1 MITEQYP
8 SAKNC
13 LHECVRPENWVS
25 EEFPSQPPA
34 KTFLYTLDPFQE
46 EAVNC
51 LEKRE
56 SVLVAAHTSA
66 GKTTVAEYAIAMA
79 FRETQRVMYTSPIKA
94 LSNQKYRDM
103 ADTFSDVGLMT
114 GDVTINPN
122 ASCMIMTTEILRS
135 MLYRGSELCR
145 EMAWVIFD
153 EVHYMRDRERGVVW
167 EETMILL
174 PDTVRFVFL
183 SATIPNSREF
193 AEWICQIKHQPCH
206 LIYTNYRPVPLQHY
220 VFPSGGDGVYLAVD
234 ETGKFRDDNFQR
246 AVASME
252 KGFES
257 AQMLRTQK
265 AKKQRQSNTAKN
277 DILKIVKM
285 CQERNYLPVIVFAFS
300 KKECESNMLSLR
312 HVDLTRDDEKALI
325 QQVFENALATL
336 SEEDRELPQIQ
347 SMLPF
352 LLRGIGIHH
361 GGLLNVLREIV
372 EILFQENLLKTLF
385 CTETFAMGI
394 NVPSRTV
401 VFTQIT
407 KWDGVERRVI
417 NSGEFI
423 QMAGRAGRRGKDDR
437 GLTITMLNE
446 NMDPETARDMFT
458 GLPLRLDSQFYIGYN
473 MLLNMLRMEGVDPTY
488 IIERSFAQFQKN
500 KGRQAAQENVNKL
513 RNELSV
519 ADEDLKSVNRKVE
532 EFSKSVD
539 ALKGIEFQT
548 CAAELLHLDNAID
561 SKQAEARAIMTVP
574 KNIVSH
580 MNPGR
585 LLYLGG
591 QRGWVILLRVEK
603 RAVDGDEAAEQFV
616 AEVLVDES
624 VVHVPFASIQKISRV
639 RANIPQADLRS
650 ESARKSMAMQ
660 LKAILNHDKFRE
672 TGLPELDPIA
682 DMKIDDADLKRI
694 VIEIDGLRSSVQS
707 NKLWK
712 IVKEADDGA
721 DWRIAAK
728 DLLSKFKSRVEL
740 FSQLKEAELVLEQ
753 HSSIVLRD
761 ELRAMKRVLQRLG
774 SVDRN
779 NVVQDKGKMACEISS
794 CDELILT
801 EMVFNNIFDGMSAD
815 HIIAMCSCLVLDE
828 GGNSEDSDPAVV
840 LHGEPELVAAFDK
853 ARGIAQEL
861 STVMIEC
868 KVPNHDP
875 EIFVGKLKP
884 QLAKPVL
891 LWMEGKPF
899 KDVMQATELFEG
911 SVVRVVRRLEELVRE
926 LILAAKSIGHKE
938 LEEKLLE
945 GRGKLRR
952 GIIFAASL
960 YL

>member
-1 MITEQYP
+1 MITETYP
-8 SAKNC
+8 SAQNC
-13 LHECVRPENWVS
+13 LHECVRPEDWVTR
-25 EEFPSQPPA
+25 EYPPQPPA
-34 KTFLYTLDPFQE
+34 KEFPYKLDPFQQ

-79 FRETQRVMYTSPIKA
+79 FRENQRVIYTSPIKA

-220 VFPSGGDGVYLAVD
+220 VFPSGGDGVFLAVD
-234 ETGKFRDDNFQR
+234 DSGKFREDNFER
-246 AVASME
+246 AVSSME
-252 KGFES
+252 KGMEN
-257 AQMLRTQK
+257 AAMMRNQK
-265 AKKQRQSNTAKN
+265 AKKQRQSSNAKT
-277 DILKIVKM
+277 DVLKIVKM

-300 KKECESNMLSLR
+300 KKECESNMMALR
-312 HVDLTRDDEKALI
+312 HVDLTKDDEKALI
-325 QQVFENALATL
+325 QQVFDNALATL
-336 SEEDRELPQIQ
+336 SEEDRDLPQIQ
-347 SMLPF
+347 SLLPF
-352 LLRGIGIHH
+352 LLKGIGIHH
-361 GGLLNVLREIV
+361 GGLLNILREIT
-372 EILFQENLLKTLF
+372 EILFQENLLKALF

-437 GLTITMLNE
+437 GLTITMLSE
-446 NMDPETARDMFT
+446 NVDPETAKDMFT

-500 KGRQAAQENVNKL
+500 KGRAESQDRLNRLQH
-513 RNELSV
+513 ELSLADDELKIASEV
-519 ADEDLKSVNRKVE
+519 AKVE
-532 EFSKSVD
+532 GAD
-539 ALKGIEFQT
+539 IQT
-548 CAAELLHLDNAID
+548 ATAELLHTEQEID
-561 SKQAEARAIMTVP
+561 LHMQKARQIITVP
-574 KNIVSH
+574 KNIISH

-585 LLYLGG
+585 LLNLGH

-603 RAVDGDEAAEQFV
+603 RIGSEGDEEVV
-616 AEVLVDES
+616 AEVLHDEALII
-624 VVHVPFASIQKISRV
+624 VPFSAIVKISRV
-639 RANIPQADLRS
+639 RANIPQADVRS
-650 ESARKSMAMQ
+650 EAARKAMAMQ
-660 LKAILNHDKFRE
+660 VKAILSHEKFKSS
-672 TGLPELDPIA
+672 GLPELDPIA
-682 DMKIDDADLKRI
+682 DMKIEDQEL
-694 VIEIDGLRSSVQS
+694 S
-707 NKLWK
+707 KLLAK
-712 IVKEADDGA
+712 IVALKTQLAANPVQKSLESNEAVA
-721 DWRIAAK
+721 DM
-728 DLLSKFKSRVEL
+728 LSKFRKRVDL
-740 FSQLKEAELVLEQ
+740 FSQVKEAELVLEQ
-753 HSSIVLRD
+753 HSSVVLRD
-761 ELRAMKRVLQRLG
+761 DLRAMKRVLQRLG
-774 SVDRN
+774 FVDRN
-779 NVVQDKGKMACEISS
+779 NVVLDKGKMACEISS

-801 EMVFNNIFDGMSAD
+801 EMVFNNIFDGMSGE
-815 HIIAMCSCLVLDE
+815 HIIAMCSCLILDE
-828 GGNSEDSDPAVV
+828 GGSSDDKKDVAGI
-840 LHGEPELVAAFDK
+840 LQNEPELLAAFDK
-853 ARGIAQEL
+853 ARGIAQEI

-875 EIFVGKLKP
+875 ETFVGKLKP
-884 QLAKPVL
+884 ELVRPVL
-891 LWMEGKPF
+891 LWMQGKPF
-899 KDVMQATELFEG
+899 KEVMQNTELFEG

-926 LILAAKSIGHKE
+926 IILAAKSIGHKE
-938 LEEKLLE
+938 LETKLME
-945 GRGKLRR
+945 GRSKLRR

>member
-1 MITEQYP
+1 MITETYP
-8 SAKNC
+8 SAQNC
-13 LHECVRPENWVS
+13 LHECIRPDGWVS
-25 EEFPSQPPA
+25 QDYPPVPPA
-34 KTFLYTLDPFQE
+34 KEFPYKLDPFQL

-79 FRETQRVMYTSPIKA
+79 FRENQRVIYTSPIKA

-220 VFPSGGDGVYLAVD
+220 VFPTGGDGVFLAVD
-234 ETGKFRDDNFQR
+234 ESGKFREDNFER

-252 KGFES
+252 KGIENS
-257 AQMLRTQK
+257 QMLKTQK
-265 AKKQRQSNTAKN
+265 AKRQRQSSNSKT
-277 DILKIVKM
+277 DVLKIVKM

-300 KKECESNMLSLR
+300 KKECESNMMALR
-312 HVDLTRDDEKALI
+312 HVDLTKEDEKVLI
-325 QQVFENALATL
+325 QQVFDNALATL
-336 SEEDRELPQIQ
+336 SEEDRDLPQIQ
-347 SMLPF
+347 SLLPF

-361 GGLLNVLREIV
+361 GGLLNILREIT
-372 EILFQENLLKTLF
+372 EILFQENLLKALF

-446 NMDPETARDMFT
+446 NVDPDTARDMFT
-458 GLPLRLDSQFYIGYN
+458 GLPLRLDSQFHIGYN

-500 KGRQAAQENVNKL
+500 KGRQEAQDRLNRLRHELGVVDDELKIATEEAQSSLTPQETSDVQTCTAQLLHVEQEIEETL
-513 RNELSV
+513 RN
-519 ADEDLKSVNRKVE
+519 
-532 EFSKSVD
+532 
-539 ALKGIEFQT
+539 
-548 CAAELLHLDNAID
+548 
-561 SKQAEARAIMTVP
+561 ARSIITLP
-574 KNIVSH
+574 RNIIAH

-585 LLYLGG
+585 LLYLGT
-591 QRGWVILLRVEK
+591 QRGWVILIKVEK
-603 RAVDGDEAAEQFV
+603 RIGEEGDEQIV
-616 AEVLVDES
+616 AEVLQEEALVIVQLS
-624 VVHVPFASIQKISRV
+624 SIVKISRV
-639 RANIPQADLRS
+639 RANIPQADIRS
-650 ESARKSMAMQ
+650 ESARKAMAMQ
-660 LKAILNHDKFRE
+660 LKAILNHEKFRDS
-672 TGLPELDPIA
+672 GLPELDPIG
-682 DMKIDDADLKRI
+682 DMKIEDS
-694 VIEIDGLRSSVQS
+694 ELR
-707 NKLWK
+707 
-712 IVKEADDGA
+712 
-721 DWRIAAK
+721 R
-728 DLLSKFKSRVEL
+728 LLDRVESLKHEMKENLVYKNLSNASVEEMLKKFRLRVDL
-740 FSQLKEAELVLEQ
+740 FSQMKEAELILEQ
-753 HSSIVLRD
+753 HASIVLRD
-761 ELRAMKRVLQRLG
+761 DLRAMKRVLQRLAF
-774 SVDRN
+774 VDRN
-779 NVVQDKGKMACEISS
+779 NVVLDKGKMACEISS

-801 EMVFNNIFDGMSAD
+801 EMVFNNIFDGMSGE
-815 HIIAMCSCLVLDE
+815 HIIAMCSCLILDE
-828 GGNSEDSDPAVV
+828 GGSSGDDKNNDPGAV
-840 LHGEPELVAAFDK
+840 LQSEPELLAAFDK
-853 ARGIAQEL
+853 AKAIAHEI
-861 STVMIEC
+861 SAVMIEC

-875 EIFVGKLKP
+875 ETFVGKLKP
-884 QLAKPVL
+884 QLVRPVVM
-891 LWMEGKPF
+891 WMEGKPF
-899 KDVMQATELFEG
+899 KEVMQHTELFEG

-926 LILAAKSIGHKE
+926 LILAAKSIGHKD
-938 LEEKLLE
+938 LETKLME
-945 GRGKLRR
+945 GRAKLRR

>member
-1 MITEQYP
+1 VP
-8 SAKNC
+8 PA
-13 LHECVRPENWVS
+13 R
-25 EEFPSQPPA
+25 EFPY
-34 KTFLYTLDPFQE
+34 KLDPFQQ

-79 FRETQRVMYTSPIKA
+79 FRENQRVIYTSPIKA

-220 VFPSGGDGVYLAVD
+220 VFPSGGDGVFLTVD
-234 ETGKFRDDNFQR
+234 ETGKFKDDNFER

-252 KGFES
+252 KSIEN
-257 AQMLRTQK
+257 AQMMRTQK
-265 AKKQRQSNTAKN
+265 AKKQRQSGNAKT
-277 DILKIVKM
+277 DVLKIVKM

-300 KKECESNMLSLR
+300 KKECESNMMALR
-312 HVDLTRDDEKALI
+312 HVDLTREDEKALI
-325 QQVFENALATL
+325 QQVFDNALATL
-336 SEEDRELPQIQ
+336 SEEDRDLPQIQ
-347 SMLPF
+347 SLLPF
-352 LLRGIGIHH
+352 LLKGIGIHH
-361 GGLLNVLREIV
+361 GGLLNVLREIT
-372 EILFQENLLKTLF
+372 EILFQENLLKALF

-407 KWDGVERRVI
+407 KWDGIERRVI

-437 GLTITMLNE
+437 GLTITMLTE
-446 NMDPETARDMFT
+446 NMDPDTAKDMFT

-500 KGRQAAQENVNKL
+500 KGQQETQERVNRLKH
-513 RNELSV
+513 ELTV
-519 ADEDLKSVNRKVE
+519 ADERLKAATA
-532 EFSKSVD
+532 
-539 ALKGIEFQT
+539 ALELSGLLSCAEAQT
-548 CAAELLHLDNAID
+548 AMAELLHVENQID
-561 SKQAEARAIMTVP
+561 LTMAKARAIVTLP
-574 KNIVSH
+574 KNILSH

-585 LLYLGG
+585 LLYLGT
-591 QRGWVILLRVEK
+591 QRGWAILLKVEK
-603 RAVDGDEAAEQFV
+603 RMSDNGEEKVM
-616 AEVLVDES
+616 AEVVQGEALVI
-624 VVHVPFASIQKISRV
+624 VPFSSIWKISRV
-639 RANIPQADLRS
+639 RANIPSADIRS
-650 ESARKSMAMQ
+650 ESARKAMALQ
-660 LKAILNHDKFRE
+660 LRAILNHDKFRE
-672 TGLPELDPIA
+672 SGLPELDPIA
-682 DMKIDDADLKRI
+682 DMKIEDLELKKLISETETLKQEMSKNAVFKGVQQSQDLVVEMLSQFR
-694 VIEIDGLRSSVQS
+694 LRVD
-707 NKLWK
+707 
-712 IVKEADDGA
+712 V
-721 DWRIAAK
+721 
-728 DLLSKFKSRVEL
+728 FK
-740 FSQLKEAELVLEQ
+740 QLKEAELVLEQ
-753 HSSIVLRD
+753 DSSIVLRD
-761 ELRAMKRVLQRLG
+761 ELRAMKRVLQRMG
-774 SVDRN
+774 FVDRN
-779 NVVQDKGKMACEISS
+779 NVVLDKGKMACEISS
-794 CDELILT
+794 CDELVLT
-801 EMVFNNIFDGMSAD
+801 EMVFNNIFDGMNGE
-815 HIIAMCSCLVLDE
+815 HIIAMCSCLILDE
-828 GGNSEDSDPAVV
+828 GGNSDDKAANDPGVI
-840 LHGEPELVAAFDK
+840 LQGEPELLAAFDK
-853 ARGIAQEL
+853 ARAIAQEI
-861 STVMIEC
+861 SSVMVEC

-875 EIFVGKLKP
+875 EQFLGKLKP
-884 QLAKPVL
+884 QLVKPVL
-891 LWMEGKPF
+891 LWMEGKAF
-899 KDVMQATELFEG
+899 KDVMAHTELFEG

-926 LILAAKSIGHKE
+926 LILAAKSIGHKD
-938 LEEKLLE
+938 LETKLME
-945 GRGKLRR
+945 GRSKLRR

>member
-1 MITEQYP
+1 M
-8 SAKNC
+8 
-13 LHECVRPENWVS
+13 EN
-25 EEFPSQPPA
+25 
-34 KTFLYTLDPFQE
+34 
-46 EAVNC
+46 
-51 LEKRE
+51 RE

-79 FRETQRVMYTSPIKA
+79 FRENQRVIYTSPIKA

-220 VFPSGGDGVYLAVD
+220 VFPSGGEGVFLAVD
-234 ETGKFRDDNFQR
+234 DAGKFREDNFER

-252 KGFES
+252 KSLEN
-257 AQMLRTQK
+257 AQMVRTQK
-265 AKKQRQSNTAKN
+265 AKRQRQSTNTKT
-277 DILKIVKM
+277 DVLKIVKM

-300 KKECESNMLSLR
+300 KKDCESNMMALR
-312 HVDLTRDDEKALI
+312 HIDLTREDEKSLI
-325 QQVFENALATL
+325 QQVFDNALATL
-336 SEEDRELPQIQ
+336 SEEDRDLPQIQ
-347 SMLPF
+347 SLLPF
-352 LLRGIGIHH
+352 LLKGIGIHH
-361 GGLLNVLREIV
+361 GGLLNILREIT
-372 EILFQENLLKTLF
+372 EILFQENLLKALF

-401 VFTQIT
+401 VFTQIM

-437 GLTITMLNE
+437 GLTITMLHE
-446 NMDPETARDMFT
+446 NVDPDTARDMFT

-500 KGRQAAQENVNKL
+500 KGRQDAQTRLDKVRHEMRIVDE
-513 RNELSV
+513 ELES
-519 ADEDLKSVNRKVE
+519 LTKTVE
-532 EFSKSVD
+532 EGSSIKD
-539 ALKGIEFQT
+539 IQT
-548 CAAELLHLDNAID
+548 VTAELLHCESSIDETLRQIQAIV
-561 SKQAEARAIMTVP
+561 TVP
-574 KNIVSH
+574 KNIIAH

-585 LLYLGG
+585 LLYLGA

-603 RAVDGDEAAEQFV
+603 RMGEEGEQIL
-616 AEVLVDES
+616 AEVLHEEALLM
-624 VVHVPFASIQKISRV
+624 VPFASIVKISRV
-639 RANIPQADLRS
+639 RANIPQADVRA
-650 ESARKSMAMQ
+650 ESSRKAMCMQ
-660 LKAILNHDKFRE
+660 LKAILGHEKFK
-672 TGLPELDPIA
+672 TSGLPDMDPIA
-682 DMKIDDADLKRI
+682 DLKIDDPVLRELMKKLEVQKEELKKNPVYSLKDSDESVNSMLLKFRTRVDLFNQVR
-694 VIEIDGLRSSVQS
+694 
-707 NKLWK
+707 
-712 IVKEADDGA
+712 
-721 DWRIAAK
+721 
-728 DLLSKFKSRVEL
+728 
-740 FSQLKEAELVLEQ
+740 EAELVLEQ

-761 ELRAMKRVLQRLG
+761 DLRSMKRVLQRLG
-774 SVDRN
+774 FVDRS

-801 EMVFNNIFDGMSAD
+801 EMVFNNIFDGMSGE
-815 HIIAMCSCLVLDE
+815 HIIAMCSCLILDE
-828 GGNSEDSDPAVV
+828 GSSGGDDKNKDAGAV
-840 LHGEPELVAAFDK
+840 LQNEPELLAAFDK
-853 ARGIAQEL
+853 AKAIAHEI
-861 STVMIEC
+861 SAVMVES

-875 EIFVGKLKP
+875 ELFVGKLKP
-884 QLAKPVL
+884 ELVRPVL
-891 LWMEGKPF
+891 LWMQGKPF
-899 KDVMQATELFEG
+899 KEVMQNTELFEG

-926 LILAAKSIGHKE
+926 LVLAAKSIGHKD
-938 LEEKLLE
+938 LESKLME
-945 GRGKLRR
+945 GRAKLKR

>member
-1 MITEQYP
+1 MNTEQYP

-13 LHECVRPENWVS
+13 LHECIRPDGWVS
-25 EEFPSQPPA
+25 QEYPPVPPAREFP
-34 KTFLYTLDPFQE
+34 YTLDPFQQ

-79 FRETQRVMYTSPIKA
+79 FRENQRVIYTSPIKA

-103 ADTFSDVGLMT
+103 ADSFSDVGLMT

-234 ETGKFRDDNFQR
+234 EDSKFRDDNFQR

-252 KGFES
+252 KGIES
-257 AQMLRTQK
+257 SQMLRSQK
-265 AKKQRQSNTAKN
+265 AKKMRQSNTAKN
-277 DILKIVKM
+277 DVLKIVKM

-300 KKECESNMLSLR
+300 KKECESNMMSLR
-312 HVDLTRDDEKALI
+312 HVDLTRDDEKALV
-325 QQVFENALATL
+325 QQVFDNALATL

-361 GGLLNVLREIV
+361 GGLLNVLREIT
-372 EILFQENLLKTLF
+372 EILFQENLLKALF

-407 KWDGVERRVI
+407 KWDGIERRVI

-458 GLPLRLDSQFYIGYN
+458 GEPLRLDSQFYIGYN

-500 KGRQAAQENVNKL
+500 KGRQAAQERLDKAKL
-513 RNELSV
+513 NLSL
-519 ADEDLKSVNRKVE
+519 ADDDFKAAAALVDTFAADVEELKSLDV
-532 EFSKSVD
+532 
-539 ALKGIEFQT
+539 QT
-548 CAAELLHLDNAID
+548 AAAELMHIENEIER
-561 SKQAEARAIMTVP
+561 KQGEARAIFTIP
-574 KNIVSH
+574 KNIISH

-585 LLYLGG
+585 LLFLGG
-591 QRGWVILLRVEK
+591 SRGWVILLRVEK
-603 RAVDGDEAAEQFV
+603 RAVDGEDADQFV
-616 AEVLVDES
+616 AEVLVDETI
-624 VVHVPFASIQKISRV
+624 VHIPFSAIHKVSRV
-639 RANIPQADLRS
+639 RANIPQADVKS

-660 LKAILNHDKFRE
+660 LKAILGHEKFK
-672 TGLPELDPIA
+672 TAGLPELDPVL
-682 DMKIDDADLKRI
+682 DMKIEDVELKKILIAVETLRSTVKANQLWRI
-694 VIEIDGLRSSVQS
+694 VNEGG
-707 NKLWK
+707 
-712 IVKEADDGA
+712 EGEE
-721 DWRIAAK
+721 WRAAAT
-728 DLLSKFKSRVEL
+728 DLLDKFKTRVHL
-740 FSQLKEAELVLEQ
+740 FSELKEAELALEQ

-774 SVDRN
+774 FVDRT

-801 EMVFNNIFDGMSAD
+801 EMVFNNIFDGMSAE

-828 GGNSEDSDPAVV
+828 GGNDEGTDAGAV
-840 LHGEPELVAAFDK
+840 LQGEPDLLAAFDK
-853 ARGIAQEL
+853 ARAIAQEL

-875 EIFVGKLKP
+875 EVFVGKLKP
-884 QLAKPVL
+884 QLVRPVL

-911 SVVRVVRRLEELVRE
+911 SVVRVVRRLEELIRE

-938 LEEKLLE
+938 LEDKLMD
-945 GRGKLRR
+945 GRAKLRR

>member
-8 SAKNC
+8 SAQNC
-13 LHECVRPENWVS
+13 LHECVRPEDWVS
-25 EEFPSQPPA
+25 QEYPPQAPAKEFPY
-34 KTFLYTLDPFQE
+34 KLDPFQQ

-66 GKTTVAEYAIAMA
+66 GKTTVAEYAIAMS
-79 FRETQRVMYTSPIKA
+79 FRENQRVIYTSPIKA

-193 AEWICQIKHQPCH
+193 AQWICQIKHQPCH

-234 ETGKFRDDNFQR
+234 ETGQFRDDNFTR
-246 AVASME
+246 AVSAME
-252 KGFES
+252 KGIES
-257 AQMLRTQK
+257 SQMLRTGK
-265 AKKQRQSNTAKN
+265 AKKQRQSANAKN
-277 DILKIVKM
+277 DVLKIVKM

-300 KKECESNMLSLR
+300 KKECESNMMALR
-312 HVDLTRDDEKALI
+312 HVDLTKSDEKALI
-325 QQVFENALATL
+325 QQVFDNALATL
-336 SEEDRELPQIQ
+336 SEEDRDLPQIQ
-347 SMLPF
+347 SLLPF
-352 LLRGIGIHH
+352 LLRGVGIHH
-361 GGLLNVLREIV
+361 GGLLNCLREIT
-372 EILFQENLLKTLF
+372 EILFQENLLKALF

-401 VFTQIT
+401 VFTQIS

-446 NMDPETARDMFT
+446 NMDPETAKDMFT

-473 MLLNMLRMEGVDPTY
+473 MLLNMLRMEGVDPSY

-500 KGRQAAQENVNKL
+500 KGRQTCQDLVEKL
-513 RNELSV
+513 KHSLCV
-519 ADEDLKSVNRKVE
+519 ADGDLKQAVSVVE
-532 EFSKSVD
+532 GSDVQ
-539 ALKGIEFQT
+539 GT
-548 CAAELLHLDNAID
+548 AAELLHLELEVEQSLA
-561 SKQAEARAIMTVP
+561 KARAIVTIP
-574 KNIVSH
+574 ANIVSH

-585 LLYLGG
+585 ILHLGS
-591 QRGWVILLRVEK
+591 QRGWAILLKVEK
-603 RAVDGDEAAEQFV
+603 RASLDSSQEEQFV

-624 VVHVPFASIQKISRV
+624 ISIVPFSAIQKISRI
-639 RANIPQADLRS
+639 RANIPQADVRS

-660 LKAILNHDKFRE
+660 LKAILAHEKFKDS
-672 TGLPELDPIA
+672 GLPELDPIS
-682 DMKIDDADLKRI
+682 DLK
-694 VIEIDGLRSSVQS
+694 IEDLELKR
-707 NKLWK
+707 
-712 IVKEADDGA
+712 
-721 DWRIAAK
+721 
-728 DLLSKFKSRVEL
+728 LLSHAESLREKMKSNSLFSLMHKEERVEAIEMFEKFKKRVDV
-740 FSQLKEAELVLEQ
+740 FSQLKEAELSLE
-753 HSSIVLRD
+753 HHAAIVLRD
-761 ELRAMKRVLQRLG
+761 ELRAMKRVIQRLG
-774 SVDRN
+774 FVDRN
-779 NVVQDKGKMACEISS
+779 NVVLDKGKMACEISS

-801 EMVFNNIFDGMSAD
+801 EMVFNNVFDGMSAQ

-828 GGNSEDSDPAVV
+828 GGSEEGNDAGTV
-840 LHGEPELVAAFDK
+840 LQGEPELLAAFDK
-853 ARGIAQEL
+853 AKGIAVEI
-861 STVMIEC
+861 SSVMTEC

-875 EIFVGKLKP
+875 EVFTAKLKP
-884 QLAKPVL
+884 QLVRPVL

-899 KDVMQATELFEG
+899 KDVMQATDLFEG

-926 LILAAKSIGHKE
+926 LILAAKSIGHKD
-938 LEEKLLE
+938 LETKLID
-945 GRGKLRR
+945 GRAKLRR

>member
-1 MITEQYP
+1 MISETYP
-8 SAKNC
+8 SAQNC
-13 LHECVRPENWVS
+13 LHECVRPEGWVAQ
-25 EEFPSQPPA
+25 EYPPVPPAREFP
-34 KTFLYTLDPFQE
+34 YTLDPFQQ

-79 FRETQRVMYTSPIKA
+79 FRENQRVIYTSPIKA

-103 ADTFSDVGLMT
+103 ADSFSDVGLMT

-206 LIYTNYRPVPLQHY
+206 VIYTNYRPVPLQHY
-220 VFPSGGDGVYLAVD
+220 VFPSGGDGVYLAV
-234 ETGKFRDDNFQR
+234 EENGQFKEDNFQR
-246 AVASME
+246 AVTSME
-252 KGFES
+252 KGLES
-257 AQMLRTQK
+257 AAMLRTTK
-265 AKKQRQSNTAKN
+265 AKKQRQSSGAKS
-277 DILKIVKM
+277 DVLKIVKM

-300 KKECESNMLSLR
+300 KKECESNMLALK

-325 QQVFENALATL
+325 QQVFDNALATL
-336 SEEDRELPQIQ
+336 SEDDRELPQIQ
-347 SMLPF
+347 SLLPF

-361 GGLLNVLREIV
+361 GGLLNVLREIT
-372 EILFQENLLKTLF
+372 EILFQENLLKALF

-401 VFTQIT
+401 VFSQIT

-437 GLTITMLNE
+437 GLTITMLTE
-446 NMDPETARDMFT
+446 NMDPDTAKDMFT

-473 MLLNMLRMEGVDPTY
+473 MLLNMLRLEGVDPTY
-488 IIERSFAQFQKN
+488 IIERSFAQFQKH
-500 KGRQAAQENVNKL
+500 KGRQAAQERLNRATAAL
-513 RNELSV
+513 AA
-519 ADEDLKSVNRKVE
+519 ADEVLKAATAACE
-532 EFSKSVD
+532 
-539 ALKGIEFQT
+539 QT
-548 CAAELLHLDNAID
+548 AGATQASAAALLHTESEID
-561 SKQAEARAIMTVP
+561 QTMEKARAIITVP
-574 KNIVSH
+574 KNIISH

-585 LLYLGG
+585 LLETN
-591 QRGWVILLRVEK
+591 RGWGVLIKVEK
-603 RAVDGDEAAEQFV
+603 REGEDQYVADILLNEQI
-616 AEVLVDES
+616 ASL
-624 VVHVPFASIQKISRV
+624 PFSSILKISRV
-639 RANIPQADLRS
+639 RANIPQADVRS

-660 LKAILNHDKFRE
+660 LSAILDHEKFQA
-672 TGLPELDPIA
+672 TGLPELDPVA
-682 DMKIDDADLKRI
+682 DMKIDDPVLKRLLLQ
-694 VIEIDGLRSSVQS
+694 VDQLRAGLKSNTVFKLMQEVGGEGSDAGLVTDFVQ
-707 NKLWK
+707 
-712 IVKEADDGA
+712 AFRD
-721 DWRIAAK
+721 
-728 DLLSKFKSRVEL
+728 RVSA
-740 FSQLKEAELVLEQ
+740 FSEVKEAELVLEQ

-761 ELRAMKRVLQRLG
+761 ELRAMKRVLQRLVF
-774 SVDRN
+774 VDRS
-779 NVVQDKGKMACEISS
+779 NVVLDKGKMACEISS
-794 CDELILT
+794 CDELVLT
-801 EMVFNNIFDGMSAD
+801 EMVFNNVFDGMSGE
-815 HIIAMCSCLVLDE
+815 HIIAMCSCLILDE
-828 GGNSEDSDPAVV
+828 NGKDENNDAGSLLQNEPA
-840 LHGEPELVAAFDK
+840 LLAAFDK
-853 ARGIAQEL
+853 ARAIAQEI
-861 STVMIEC
+861 SAVMVES

-875 EIFVGKLKP
+875 EQYISKLKP
-884 QLAKPVL
+884 QMVKPVL
-891 LWMEGKPF
+891 MWMEGKPF
-899 KDVMQATELFEG
+899 KDVMQNTDLFEG

-926 LILAAKSIGHKE
+926 LILAAKSIGHKD
-938 LEEKLLE
+938 LEAKLLE
-945 GRGKLRR
+945 GRTKLRR

>member
-1 MITEQYP
+1 MITETYP
-8 SAKNC
+8 SAQNC
-13 LHECVRPENWVS
+13 LHECVRPEGWVS
-25 EEFPSQPPA
+25 EDYPVLPPA
-34 KTFLYTLDPFQE
+34 KEFPYKLDPFQQ

-79 FRETQRVMYTSPIKA
+79 FRENQRVIYTSPIKA

-220 VFPSGGDGVYLAVD
+220 VFPSGGDGVFLAVD
-234 ETGKFRDDNFQR
+234 EGGKFREDNFER

-252 KGFES
+252 KSIEN

-265 AKKQRQSNTAKN
+265 AKRQRQSTNAKT
-277 DILKIVKM
+277 DVLKIVKM

-300 KKECESNMLSLR
+300 KKECESNMMALR

-325 QQVFENALATL
+325 QQVFDNALATL
-336 SEEDRELPQIQ
+336 SEEDRDLPQIQ
-347 SMLPF
+347 SLLPF
-352 LLRGIGIHH
+352 LLKGIGIHH
-361 GGLLNVLREIV
+361 GGLLNVLREIT
-372 EILFQENLLKTLF
+372 EILFQENLLKALF

-407 KWDGVERRVI
+407 KWDGIERRVI

-437 GLTITMLNE
+437 GLTITMLTE
-446 NMDPETARDMFT
+446 NMDPDTAREMFT

-500 KGRQAAQENVNKL
+500 KGRQEAQDRLNRVKH
-513 RNELSV
+513 ELSV
-519 ADEDLKSVNRKVE
+519 TDEELKAATAALEASGGLSSVE
-532 EFSKSVD
+532 
-539 ALKGIEFQT
+539 AQT
-548 CAAELLHLDNAID
+548 GTAELLHMESELDNLGAG
-561 SKQAEARAIMTVP
+561 ARAIITVP
-574 KNIVSH
+574 KNIIAH

-585 LLYLGG
+585 LLYLGN
-591 QRGWVILLRVEK
+591 QRGWVILLKVEK
-603 RAVDGDEAAEQFV
+603 RVGDNGEEQV
-616 AEVLVDES
+616 MAEVLHDEALLI
-624 VVHVPFASIQKISRV
+624 VPFSSIIKISRV
-639 RANIPQADLRS
+639 RANIPQADIRS
-650 ESARKSMAMQ
+650 ESARKAMALQ
-660 LKAILNHDKFRE
+660 LKAILAHEKFRE
-672 TGLPELDPIA
+672 SGLPELDPIA
-682 DMKIDDADLKRI
+682 DMKIDD
-694 VIEIDGLRSSVQS
+694 
-707 NKLWK
+707 
-712 IVKEADDGA
+712 
-721 DWRIAAK
+721 
-728 DLLSKFKSRVEL
+728 VEL
-740 FSQLKEAELVLEQ
+740 KNLLTSIENLKTRMGENIVYKQCLGGEKNSDLVSTMLSAFRARVDLFKQSKEAELVLEQ

-761 ELRAMKRVLQRLG
+761 ELRAMKRVLQRMG
-774 SVDRN
+774 FVDRN
-779 NVVQDKGKMACEISS
+779 NVVLDKGKMACEISS

-801 EMVFNNIFDGMSAD
+801 EMVFNNIFNGMSGE
-815 HIIAMCSCLVLDE
+815 HIIAMCSCLILDE
-828 GGNSEDSDPAVV
+828 GGLSDDKTANDPCVI
-840 LHGEPELVAAFDK
+840 LQSEPELLAAFDK
-853 ARGIAQEL
+853 ARSIAQDL
-861 STVMIEC
+861 SSVMVEC

-875 EIFVGKLKP
+875 EQFMAKLKP
-884 QLAKPVL
+884 QLVRPVL
-891 LWMEGKPF
+891 LWMEGKLF
-899 KDVMQATELFEG
+899 KEVMQNTDLFEG

-938 LEEKLLE
+938 LEAKLMD
-945 GRGKLRR
+945 GRTKLRR

>member
-13 LHECVRPENWVS
+13 LHECIKPTDWVTT
-25 EEFPSQPPA
+25 EYPPAPPA
-34 KTFLYTLDPFQE
+34 KEYPYKLDPFQQ
-46 EAVNC
+46 EAINC

-56 SVLVAAHTSA
+56 SVLVSAHTSA

-79 FRETQRVMYTSPIKA
+79 FRENQRVIYTSPIKA

-193 AEWICQIKHQPCH
+193 AEWICMIKHQPCH

-220 VFPSGGDGVYLAVD
+220 VFPSGGDGVYLAV
-234 ETGKFRDDNFQR
+234 EEGGKFRDDNFQR

-252 KGFES
+252 KGVES
-257 AQMLRTQK
+257 AQILRNQK
-265 AKKQRQSNTAKN
+265 AKKQRQSASSKN

-300 KKECESNMLSLR
+300 KKECESNTLALR
-312 HVDLTRDDEKALI
+312 HVDLTKEDEKSLI
-325 QQVFENALATL
+325 NEVFENAMATL
-336 SEEDRELPQIQ
+336 SAEDRELPQIQ

-361 GGLLNVLREIV
+361 GGLLPILKEVI
-372 EILFQENLLKTLF
+372 EILFQENLIKALF
-385 CTETFAMGI
+385 CTETFAMGV
-394 NVPSRTV
+394 NMPAKTV

-407 KWDGVERRVI
+407 KWDGIERRVI

-423 QMAGRAGRRGKDDR
+423 QMAGRAGRRGKDER
-437 GLTITMLNE
+437 GLTIVMLTD

-458 GLPLRLDSQFYIGYN
+458 GEAMRLDSQFYIGYN

-500 KGRQAAQENVNKL
+500 KGRQDAQDRVERSRL
-513 RNELSV
+513 ALSQ
-519 ADEDLKSVNRKVE
+519 ADEELKQLVAAATNDKTS
-532 EFSKSVD
+532 D
-539 ALKGIEFQT
+539 DDIQT
-548 CAAELLHLDNAID
+548 ACAELLHLENEIERN
-561 SKQAEARAIMTVP
+561 KEIARRIITVP

-585 LLYLGG
+585 LLFIPSKSA
-591 QRGWVILLRVEK
+591 WVVLTRVDK
-603 RAVDGDEAAEQFV
+603 RPEDGDKEQFV
-616 AEVLVDES
+616 AECLLDETIIQL
-624 VVHVPFASIQKISRV
+624 PFSAIGKISKV
-639 RANIPQADLRS
+639 RANIPQADLKS
-650 ESARKSMAMQ
+650 ETARKSMAMQ
-660 LKAILNHDKFRE
+660 LKAILSHERFRDS
-672 TGLPELDPIA
+672 GLPELDPIA
-682 DMKIDDADLKRI
+682 DMKIEDVELVKCLEEVDRLKSVKDENVLFKSEILVPVFDQFKNRVQMFSDLK
-694 VIEIDGLRSSVQS
+694 ES
-707 NKLWK
+707 
-712 IVKEADDGA
+712 
-721 DWRIAAK
+721 
-728 DLLSKFKSRVEL
+728 
-740 FSQLKEAELVLEQ
+740 ELVLEQ
-753 HSSIVLRD
+753 HSAIVLRD
-761 ELRAMKRVLQRLG
+761 ELRSMKRVLQRLG
-774 SVDRN
+774 FVDRN
-779 NVVQDKGKMACEISS
+779 NVVLDKGKMACEISS

-801 EMVFNNIFDGMSAD
+801 EMVFNNIFDGMSAE

-828 GGNSEDSDPAVV
+828 GAGGGDDKSPPAVQ
-840 LHGEPELVAAFDK
+840 GDDDLVSAFDR
-853 ARGIAQEL
+853 ARKIAQEI
-861 STVMIEC
+861 STVMVEC

-875 EIFVGKLKP
+875 EQFVNKLRP
-884 QLAKPVL
+884 ELIQPVL
-891 LWMEGKPF
+891 LWLDGKPF

-911 SVVRVVRRLEELVRE
+911 SVVRVVRRLEELIRE

-938 LEEKLLE
+938 LEEKLME
-945 GRGKLRR
+945 GRAKLRR
-952 GIIFAASL
+952 GIIFSASL

>member
-13 LHECVRPENWVS
+13 LHECVRPDGWKS
-25 EEFPSQPPA
+25 EEYPPQPPA
-34 KTFLYTLDPFQE
+34 REFPYTLDPFQQ

-66 GKTTVAEYAIAMA
+66 GKTTVAEYAIAMS
-79 FRETQRVMYTSPIKA
+79 FRENQRVIYTSPIKA

-103 ADTFSDVGLMT
+103 ADSFSDVGLMT

-220 VFPSGGDGVYLAVD
+220 VFPTGGDGVYLAVD
-234 ETGKFRDDNFQR
+234 DSGKFRDDNFTR
-246 AVASME
+246 AVSAME
-252 KGFES
+252 KGIES
-257 AQMLRTQK
+257 SQMLRTGK
-265 AKKQRQSNTAKN
+265 AKKQRQSANSKN
-277 DILKIVKM
+277 DVLKIVKM

-300 KKECESNMLSLR
+300 KKECESNMLALR
-312 HVDLTRDDEKALI
+312 HVDLTKSDEKSLI
-325 QQVFENALATL
+325 QQVFTNALATL
-336 SEEDRELPQIQ
+336 SQEDQDLPQIQ
-347 SMLPF
+347 SLLPF

-361 GGLLNVLREIV
+361 GGLLNCLREIT
-372 EILFQENLLKTLF
+372 EILFQENLLKALF

-401 VFTQIT
+401 VFTQIS

-437 GLTITMLNE
+437 GLTITMLTE
-446 NMDPETARDMFT
+446 NMDPETAKDMFT

-473 MLLNMLRMEGVDPTY
+473 MLLNMLRMEGVDPNY

-500 KGRQAAQENVNKL
+500 KGRQSAQETVNRL
-513 RNELSV
+513 THALAV
-519 ADEDLKSVNRKVE
+519 ADEDLKTAETAAATSE
-532 EFSKSVD
+532 ESS
-539 ALKGIEFQT
+539 LSQE
-548 CAAELLHLDNAID
+548 AAELLHMELEID
-561 SKQAEARAIMTVP
+561 QTLARARSIINLP
-574 KNIVSH
+574 ANLVSH

-585 LLYLGG
+585 ILHLGPH
-591 QRGWVILLRVEK
+591 RGWVILLKVDK
-603 RAVDGDEAAEQFV
+603 RAVSSDQQEEFV
-616 AEVLVDES
+616 AEVLVGETITQIK
-624 VVHVPFASIQKISRV
+624 FGSIEKISRV
-639 RANIPQADLRS
+639 RANIPQADVRS
-650 ESARKSMAMQ
+650 EAARKSMAMQ
-660 LKAILNHDKFRE
+660 LEAILGHEKFKLA
-672 TGLPELDPIA
+672 GLPELHPIE
-682 DMKIDDADLKRI
+682 DLKISDPQLKRLLLQAD
-694 VIEIDGLRSSVQS
+694 ELRDRMHKSALFC
-707 NKLWK
+707 KLSEQPL
-712 IVKEADDGA
+712 VFEFFE
-721 DWRIAAK
+721 
-728 DLLSKFKSRVEL
+728 KFKKRVDL
-740 FSQLKEAELVLEQ
+740 FSQLKDAQVALEL
-753 HSSIVLRD
+753 HSSVVLRD
-761 ELRAMKRVLQRLG
+761 ELRAMKRVIQRLG
-774 SVDRN
+774 FVDRTSH
-779 NVVQDKGKMACEISS
+779 VVLDKGKMACEISS

-801 EMVFNNIFDGMSAD
+801 EMVFNNVFEGMSAE
-815 HIIAMCSCLVLDE
+815 HIIAMCSCLVLDSGE
-828 GGNSEDSDPAVV
+828 GEEAETV
-840 LHGEPELVAAFDK
+840 LNGQPELLNAFDK
-853 ARGIAQEL
+853 AKAIATEI
-861 STVMIEC
+861 SAVMVEC

-875 EIFVGKLKP
+875 EQYIGKLRP
-884 QLAKPVL
+884 QLVRPVL
-891 LWMEGKPF
+891 LWMEGKSF
-899 KDVMQATELFEG
+899 KEVMEATDLFEG

-926 LILAAKSIGHKE
+926 IILAAKSIGHKD
-938 LEEKLLE
+938 LEAKLIE
-945 GRGKLRR
+945 GRTKLRR

>member
-8 SAKNC
+8 SAQNC
-13 LHECVRPENWVS
+13 LHECVRPGGWVS
-25 EEFPSQPPA
+25 EEFPAQSPA
-34 KTFLYTLDPFQE
+34 REFPYKLDPFQQ

-66 GKTTVAEYAIAMA
+66 GKTTVAEYAIAMS
-79 FRETQRVMYTSPIKA
+79 FRENQRVIYTSPIKA

-234 ETGKFRDDNFQR
+234 ETGKFRDDNFTR
-246 AVASME
+246 AVSSME
-252 KGFES
+252 KGIES
-257 AQMLRTQK
+257 SQMLRTGK
-265 AKKQRQSNTAKN
+265 AKKQRQSANAKS
-277 DILKIVKM
+277 DVLKIVKM

-300 KKECESNMLSLR
+300 KKECESNMIALR
-312 HVDLTRDDEKALI
+312 HVDLTKSDEKSLI
-325 QQVFENALATL
+325 QQVFDNALATL
-336 SEEDRELPQIQ
+336 SEEDRDLPQIQ
-347 SMLPF
+347 SLLPF

-361 GGLLNVLREIV
+361 GGLLNCLREIT
-372 EILFQENLLKTLF
+372 EILFQENLLKALF

-401 VFTQIT
+401 VFTQIS
-407 KWDGVERRVI
+407 KWDGIERRVI

-446 NMDPETARDMFT
+446 NMDPETAKDMFT

-473 MLLNMLRMEGVDPTY
+473 MLLNMLRMEGVDPNY
-488 IIERSFAQFQKN
+488 IIERSFAQFQKH
-500 KGRQAAQENVNKL
+500 KGRQTAQDCVEKL
-513 RNELSV
+513 KHALVV
-519 ADEDLKSVNRKVE
+519 ADDELKQANSE
-532 EFSKSVD
+532 IQKS
-539 ALKGIEFQT
+539 EMQT
-548 CAAELLHLDNAID
+548 SAAELLHIELEVEQTLA
-561 SKQAEARAIMTVP
+561 KARAIITQP
-574 KNIVSH
+574 RNIVSH

-585 LLYLGG
+585 ILYLGSN
-591 QRGWVILLRVEK
+591 RGWAILLKVER
-603 RAVDGDEAAEQFV
+603 RAVDRADQEEYL
-616 AEVLVDES
+616 AEVLIDEAIALVS
-624 VVHVPFASIQKISRV
+624 FGSIQKISRV
-639 RANIPQADLRS
+639 RANIPQADVRS

-660 LKAILNHDKFRE
+660 LQAILSHEKFR
-672 TGLPELDPIA
+672 TAGLPELDPIA
-682 DMKIDDADLKRI
+682 DLKIEDFELKRLLFH
-694 VIEIDGLRSSVQS
+694 VDELKKKMNS
-707 NKLWK
+707 NALFASMN
-712 IVKEADDGA
+712 EGEES
-721 DWRIAAK
+721 AK
-728 DLLSKFKSRVEL
+728 TLFERFKYRVDV
-740 FSQLKEAELVLEQ
+740 FSQLKDAELILEQ

-761 ELRAMKRVLQRLG
+761 ELRAMKRVIQRLG
-774 SVDRN
+774 FVDPRN
-779 NVVQDKGKMACEISS
+779 NVVLDKGKMACEISS

-801 EMVFNNIFDGMSAD
+801 EMVFNNIFDGMTAE

-828 GGNSEDSDPAVV
+828 GGSTGDEGNDAGVA
-840 LHGEPELVAAFDK
+840 LQGEPELLAAFDK
-853 ARGIAQEL
+853 AKNIATEI
-861 STVMIEC
+861 SSVMVEC

-875 EIFVGKLKP
+875 EMFIGKLKP
-884 QLAKPVL
+884 QLVRPVL
-891 LWMEGKPF
+891 LWLNGKPF
-899 KDVMQATELFEG
+899 KEVMQATDLFEG

-926 LILAAKSIGHKE
+926 LILAAKSIGQKE
-938 LEEKLLE
+938 LEAKLIE
-945 GRGKLRR
+945 GRSKLRR